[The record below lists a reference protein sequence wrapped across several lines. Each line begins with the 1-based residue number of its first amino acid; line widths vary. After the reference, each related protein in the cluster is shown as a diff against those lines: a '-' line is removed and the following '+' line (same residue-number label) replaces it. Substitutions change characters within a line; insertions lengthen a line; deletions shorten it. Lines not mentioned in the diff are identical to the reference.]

1 MTVVEELRTDR
12 ERGARRLE
20 SEYKAGLMTLARRF
34 CADEGDAEELVNRT
48 LAAVV
53 EGIDDYLEQSAFF
66 GWMCKILENI
76 HAKDVRRK
84 SNRTVVGDAAAVDGA
99 RDDEARDRI
108 FREVDASLLRDAI
121 ADLPADMKEAL
132 MLRYFMDLPV
142 SRVARILS
150 APEGTVKWRL
160 HCARMMLAA
169 KLGARSPG
177 VRVLVLGLLLAAGLA
192 IGGALYTLGA
202 AVFGSHAES
211 AEVVSHAENAES
223 AESVSHAENAECA
236 ESVFHAENAESVS
249 HAENAE
255 NAESAEQTPST
266 SSTSSTPSTVS
277 TPESSEMNAK
287 PLLAAASLALAAGA
301 QAENFG
307 NETTTID
314 GDIVVKFTSSGTF
327 VIDQAVTARIL
338 VVGGGGAGGTGIG
351 GGGGGGGVVETNG
364 YELAAGS
371 YAVVVGAGGEPRDV
385 LDISGRRGGNGG
397 ASSFGAFPDLVALG
411 GGGGG
416 SSGSGNGG
424 GSEAAGAGG
433 AGIACGGGAG
443 KGSDANAVGTQGGN
457 GGAAFLASGA
467 DGVGGG
473 GGAGADG
480 GDAVDNRTSGAGG
493 DGLPSDITGS
503 EVWYGGGGGAGNG
516 NSTPNGSAGGRGGG
530 ANGNL
535 AGVATAG
542 AAGTAGLGGG
552 GAGGSNSQADPAARL
567 GGAGGSGVVI
577 VRYSVPLLVFFE
589 DSSVSDIG
597 ATTLT
602 LSATLRLLGSAA
614 PATAEVWLGTGASAG
629 SLVWETVDGAAA
641 EGDTVSRTL
650 TGLAEGTLL
659 FYRWRVVS
667 GGETLY
673 ETDVLRTST
682 NSEWPSMLVV
692 EPGVADELYT
702 ATDRILRFR
711 TNGTLRVEAGGV
723 VRALL
728 VGGGGAGGTTSG
740 GGGGA
745 GGFVERSGLVIPAG
759 DYAVEVGAGGIPGD
773 GQLFKGHSGGDG
785 GATRIGSLLEAL
797 GGGGGGG
804 GRGADPSWCSGRPGG
819 SAGGNAEDT
828 DNSVRPAGT
837 PGQGTDGGFS
847 NHEGSGGGGGAGGRG
862 YDAFSSI
869 HSAPGGR
876 GLPSDITGG
885 EVWYAGGGGGGNGMT
900 SDGTFAWGGRGGGGG
915 TRRPAGEQIAP
926 PAGENGLG
934 GGGAGG
940 GGGSWSAD
948 LQVGGA
954 GGSGI
959 AIIRFRASGAWT
971 YGLRAASRGS
981 SSLSIAGSVGLAG
994 PGAPASIAAQVGVA
1008 PAAGGAFAWQSAGS
1022 GLAAG
1027 GSFSATVGGLDSSTA
1042 YRVRARLLDS
1052 NGATIFESGDL
1063 AVSTTGGRLAA
1074 VAESDAEDGVE
1085 LISLRGG
1092 QVAARFT
1099 TNGTFTVTHA
1109 GTARVLLVGGG
1120 GGGGLGHT
1128 GGGGGGGGFVEVA
1141 EVDLAPGVYDVIV
1154 GAGGAGGRNTVDNG
1168 RGGMGGDSS
1177 FAGLIAR
1184 GGGAGGTSA
1193 TLGRPGGCGG
1203 GHGGS
1208 TESWQLSMPPV
1219 GLQGGDGGLSRIKN
1233 NNGDWIG
1240 TQGGGGGGGAGG
1252 DGTTGEQ
1259 LYAGDGGD
1267 GRVSDI
1273 TGAEVWYAG
1282 GGGGG
1287 CGNSD
1292 PYMGAA
1298 GKGGGGGAEAPGTT
1312 RRLNAAIPGTNGLG
1326 GGGSGGTNGTDKNG
1340 GSGGS
1345 GVVIIRWSIP
1355 PPGTIIIVR

>member
-1 MTVVEELRTDR
+1 MDIASEIRKDPEN
-12 ERGARRLE
+12 GARILQ
-20 SEYKAGLMTLARRF
+20 SEYKAGLTTLARRL

-48 LAAVV
+48 FAEVV
-53 EGIDDYLEQSAFF
+53 RSIDSYLEQSAFF
-66 GWMCKILENI
+66 GWMCQILVNI
-76 HAKDVRRK
+76 RSKDLRRK
-84 SNRTVVGDAAAVDGA
+84 SSRVEVADAGAVDAASDEDSAA
-99 RDDEARDRI
+99 RLFRD
-108 FREVDASLLRDAI
+108 VDAGLVRDAVQT
-121 ADLPADMKEAL
+121 LPGDMREAVV
-132 MLRYFMDLPV
+132 LRYFMDLPL
-142 SRVARILS
+142 RRIAKILCV
-150 APEGTVKWRL
+150 PEGTVNSRL
-160 HCARMMLAA
+160 HYARLALAA
-169 KLGARSPG
+169 KLVAATRRPGAR
-177 VRVLVLGLLLAAGLA
+177 LVLLALLLAAGLA
-192 IGGALYTLGA
+192 VGRGVYALASSALSSRA
-202 AVFGSHAES
+202 KS
-211 AEVVSHAENAES
+211 AEVASHAENAEG
-223 AESVSHAENAECA
+223 AEFESHAE
-236 ESVFHAENAESVS
+236 F
-249 HAENAE
+249 AE
-255 NAESAEQTPST
+255 NAESANAAEGGFEPSPPST
-266 SSTSSTPSTVS
+266 IETIQTISTIQTMKPSS
-277 TPESSEMNAK
+277 
-287 PLLAAASLALAAGA
+287 LLAAAASLALAAGA

-552 GAGGSNSQADPAARL
+552 GAGGSNSQEDPAARL

-682 NSEWPSMLVV
+682 TSEWPSMLVV

-773 GQLFKGHSGGDG
+773 GQFVKGHSGGDG

-804 GRGADPSWCSGRPGG
+804 GRGADPSWCAGRPGG
-819 SAGGNAEDT
+819 SAGGNAENA

-847 NHEGSGGGGGAGGRG
+847 NYEGSGGGGGAGGRG

-876 GLPSDITGG
+876 GLPSDITGD

-915 TRRPAGEQIAP
+915 TRRPAGEQIVP

-940 GGGSWSAD
+940 GGGSWNAD

-971 YGLRAASRGS
+971 YGLRVTARGS
-981 SSLSIAGSVGLAG
+981 SSVKIAGSVGLAG
-994 PGAPASIAAQVGVA
+994 PDAPASVGVQTGVA
-1008 PAAGGAFAWQSAGS
+1008 PAAGGAFTWTSAGS
-1022 GLAAG
+1022 GFAAG
-1027 GSFSATVGGLDSSTA
+1027 DTFSATFGGLAPSTA
-1042 YRVRARLLDS
+1042 YRFRARLL
-1052 NGATIFESGDL
+1052 GAGGAVLFESGDL
-1063 AVSTTGGRLAA
+1063 AAATSGGWLAA
-1074 VAESDAEDGVE
+1074 EATGETDGGATVIA
-1085 LISLRGG
+1085 LGG
-1092 QVAARFT
+1092 GDRVARFT
-1099 TNGTFTVTHA
+1099 ANGTFTVTHA

-1177 FAGLIAR
+1177 FAGLVAR

-1345 GVVIIRWSIP
+1345 GVVIIRWSIR
-1355 PPGTIIIVR
+1355 PPGTMILVK